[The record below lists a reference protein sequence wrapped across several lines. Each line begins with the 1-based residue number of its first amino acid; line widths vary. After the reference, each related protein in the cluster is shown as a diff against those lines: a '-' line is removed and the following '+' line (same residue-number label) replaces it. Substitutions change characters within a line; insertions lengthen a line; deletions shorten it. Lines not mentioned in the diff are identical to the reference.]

1 MASGWP
7 TFSSM
12 SFVSAGSVVALP
24 STNS

>member
-7 TFSSM
+7 TVSSM
-12 SFVSAGSVVALP
+12 SFVSVGSVVALP